1 MKLGQGRDNAKDFLD
16 ANPEIMAEIEDKIKS
31 SEVEVVMASKK
42 NKKAAKL
49 EEKSA
54 AAAKPVKKGR
64 ACNARSY
71 RFGGG
76 RFRGVCSGG
85 YKRAWRLINA

>member
-54 AAAKPVKKGR
+54 AAAKPVKRK
-64 ACNARSY
+64 S
-71 RFGGG
+71 
-76 RFRGVCSGG
+76 
-85 YKRAWRLINA
+85 L